1 MQLHRISQVTNPETF
16 EPMTIEIWRRW
27 REDKPDYWAGETWA
41 PSWELFAMSPN
52 TQFELELN

>member
-1 MQLHRISQVTNPETF
+1 MQLHRITQVTNPETF
-16 EPMTIEIWRRW
+16 EPMTIETWRRW
-27 REDKPDYWAGETWA
+27 QEDKPDYWVDKTWT

>member
-1 MQLHRISQVTNPETF
+1 MQLHRIAQVTNPKTF

-27 REDKPDYWAGETWA
+27 REDKPDYWVGKTWT
-41 PSWELFAMSPN
+41 PSWELFAISPN